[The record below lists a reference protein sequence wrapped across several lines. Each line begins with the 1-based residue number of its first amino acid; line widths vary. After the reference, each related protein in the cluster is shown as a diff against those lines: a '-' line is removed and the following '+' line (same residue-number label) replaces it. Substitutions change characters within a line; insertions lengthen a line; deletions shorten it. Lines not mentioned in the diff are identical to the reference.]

1 MGSCLANQLQD
12 WFYEDEDRV
21 VAGLE
26 PLYLIG
32 RYGGSEDN
40 FNQVQNSNHSH
51 GIHQCGDI

>member
-21 VAGLE
+21 TAGLE

-51 GIHQCGDI
+51 GIHQCGD